1 MFIIYHKTYNDKKK
15 SSICILYNLLCLVF
29 LYSMNKGLV
38 YSIINMSKFNT
49 CSFIVLLNNL
59 NKPSTR
65 RITND

>member
-1 MFIIYHKTYNDKKK
+1 MFIIYHKTYNDKKTN
-15 SSICILYNLLCLVF
+15 SICILYNLLCLVF
-29 LYSMNKGLV
+29 LYSMKKGLV

-49 CSFIVLLNNL
+49 CLFIVLLNSL